1 MTQLMD
7 AFDNFTNA
15 TKTCV
20 IGVFSSG
27 IFFMLAFILVDQLV
41 EVCGL
46 LDKKK
51 LTYRKTIWRSAFQ
64 LSKASKVI
72 NEDAAS
78 RCPLRRGLLYCV
90 FR

>member
-1 MTQLMD
+1 MTQLMV

-41 EVCGL
+41 EVLGL
-46 LDKKK
+46 LDKE
-51 LTYRKTIWRSAFQ
+51 TYVQEDHMAIWF
-64 LSKASKVI
+64 
-72 NEDAAS
+72 AA
-78 RCPLRRGLLYCV
+78 
-90 FR
+90 